1 MEISGAN
8 PNDIKRIRKNSAAA
22 AIFAVRPFFAVES
35 RVYAQA
41 CVIGN
46 LNADLILYPLQDFP
60 AWGTEVI
67 IKSMD
72 WRPGGI
78 GNALLCLAKL
88 GIGVAAAANVG
99 GDSIGR
105 ELLSS
110 LEEAGI
116 DTRHIECAPNANS
129 AVSVGL
135 GREDG
140 ERAFVTHLGHLELL
154 DVDLVLRHREAW
166 KEAEC
171 VLISG
176 YFLLPR
182 LGFKGTA
189 RLIDTFRAEGRVV
202 LFDTGW
208 DIGGWPESSVGEV
221 LQLLEAV
228 DVFLPSLNEAQA
240 LTGERSPEGCLE
252 SLFARCPNRVII
264 KLGEAGSLA
273 RTREGVYRH
282 GAFPVTPLDTTGAGD
297 AFNAGVIFGLLR
309 DWELGRTLQ
318 FANGVAAIV
327 ISRPR
332 GGEAGYPTPDEV
344 YEFLG
349 RMGH

>member
-1 MEISGAN
+1 MN
-8 PNDIKRIRKNSAAA
+8 
-22 AIFAVRPFFAVES
+22 
-35 RVYAQA
+35 AQA

-67 IKSMD
+67 INAME

-88 GIGVAAAANVG
+88 AVGVSAVANVG
-99 GDSIGR
+99 GDPIGR

-110 LEEAGI
+110 LEKAGV
-116 DTRHIECAPNANS
+116 DTRHVECASHARS

-135 GREDG
+135 GRQDG
-140 ERAFVTHLGHLELL
+140 ERAFVTYLGHLELL
-154 DVDLVLRHREAW
+154 DVDLVFRHGEAW
-166 KEAEC
+166 KEAQY

-189 RLIDTFRAEGRVV
+189 RLIDTLRAEGRVV

-208 DIGGWPESSVGEV
+208 DIHGWPESSVEEV
-221 LQLLEAV
+221 LQLLEEV

-252 SLFARCPNRVII
+252 SLFARCPNCAII
-264 KLGEAGSLA
+264 KLGEMGSLA
-273 RTREGVYRH
+273 RIREGVYRH
-282 GAFPVTPLDTTGAGD
+282 DAFPVSPLDTTGAGD

-309 DWELGRTLQ
+309 DWGLDRTLQ
-318 FANGVAAIV
+318 FANAVAAIV

-332 GGEAGYPTPDEV
+332 GGEAGYPGPDEV
-344 YEFLG
+344 YEFLA

>member
-1 MEISGAN
+1 MHG
-8 PNDIKRIRKNSAAA
+8 K
-22 AIFAVRPFFAVES
+22 V
-35 RVYAQA
+35 

-46 LNADLILYPLQDFP
+46 LNADLIFYPLEDLP

-67 IKSMD
+67 TSSMD

-88 GIGVAAAANVG
+88 GVGVSAVANVG

-110 LEEAGI
+110 LEAAGV
-116 DTRHIECAPNANS
+116 DTRHVECSLSARS
-129 AVSVGL
+129 AVSVGF
-135 GREDG
+135 GRQDG

-154 DVDLVLRHREAW
+154 DLDLVLRHREAW
-166 KEAEC
+166 QDARY

-182 LGFKGTA
+182 LGFKGAA
-189 RLIDTFRAEGRVV
+189 RLINALRAEGRAV

-208 DIGGWPESSVGEV
+208 DIQGWPDSSVGEV
-221 LQLLEAV
+221 LQLLKDV

-240 LTGERSPEGCLE
+240 LTGERSPEVCLE
-252 SLFARCPNRVII
+252 YLFARCPNCLVI

-282 GAFPVTPLDTTGAGD
+282 AAFPVSPLDTTGAGD
-297 AFNAGVIFGLLR
+297 SFNAGVIFGLLQ
-309 DWELGRTLQ
+309 DWGLGRTLQ
-318 FANGVAAIV
+318 FANAVAAIV

-332 GGEAGYPTPDEV
+332 EQDTGYPVRGEV
-344 YEFLG
+344 HEFLA
-349 RMGH
+349 RMAH